1 MTPTYT
7 KVDANTLQVS
17 TQTVPVTDTISYTY
31 DQLTGMV
38 AALQAQKDAYNSNMD
53 AQITAAQALVTEADS
68 LGIVSSQ
75 TITSN

>member
-1 MTPTYT
+1 MNPTYT
-7 KVDANTLQVS
+7 KLDANTLEIS
-17 TQTVPVTDTISYTY
+17 TQTVPVTQTNTYTY

-68 LGIVSSQ
+68 LGIVSA
-75 TITSN
+75 